1 MKIAAW
7 ALVGYLTVVGAATF
21 YSGSSTNSPTADSI
35 AGLPS
40 AGSLLG
46 SSGTSAAAL
55 DLGAAAAVWFF
66 VLR

>member
-7 ALVGYLTVVGAATF
+7 LAVGYLAVVGAATF
-21 YSGSSTNSPTADSI
+21 YSGASTDSPTADQV

-55 DLGAAAAVWFF
+55 DFGAAAAIWFF
-66 VLR
+66 ILK